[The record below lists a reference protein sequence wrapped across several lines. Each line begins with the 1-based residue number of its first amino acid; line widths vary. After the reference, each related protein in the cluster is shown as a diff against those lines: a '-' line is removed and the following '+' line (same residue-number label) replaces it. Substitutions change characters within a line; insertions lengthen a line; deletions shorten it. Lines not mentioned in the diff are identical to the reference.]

1 MFKLLEKRK
10 DQNQNS
16 EDSVWNKYEA
26 YKKRIN
32 DKNSYYLSAQ
42 RYFKEILLEI
52 DRHKVNMALLS
63 NNFAIK
69 DSLKESVKLNEIY
82 SIMKETMIN
91 TMESHFKVI
100 SKIASKINSFL
111 SSNSKDKENKTNSLY
126 NEFKQIFNNYQNQ
139 LKKHNQIK
147 DKYHDSQLELE
158 NILIENFKNKD
169 NININ
174 DNKREI
180 PKKNKEKIEE
190 NHKKYMDSIE
200 TTNKMREDYIEK
212 RDKLINYYS
221 AIEEK
226 ELKMYYDVLNE
237 YIKTEK
243 DKLTN
248 FFNEEKIIR
257 LSEKNE
263 KKSYHNEISEMK
275 KKLKNIEK
283 KDKEIKFETK
293 TNINFDKCTEQISFG
308 NYIDIMNLMKSNFNF
323 NMYSDINIEEEKK
336 NYVLRELIKNVFD
349 NENNLTEE
357 EKKGF
362 IDNLKNPSVHKTFI
376 KVLNKLRTN
385 SSFKRSKDL
394 IQLLGESF
402 IIILKEAEKNK
413 DFWAAKNCLI
423 LSQTFCYE
431 VENENNQKIKIYP
444 YEKLKQ
450 NTWLSNSD
458 FWLTYCYWMVDE
470 ELKKLVDT
478 FDEFK
483 LEDIKE
489 KKDFSPNFKNRISEV
504 IFSQL
509 LPLITNM
516 LDITKDKL
524 KAIEIIETFK
534 RDFIYLKEEKIKS
547 LYDSVSNDKNEIE
560 QLKIKYQSMKNQEIK
575 EKNEQNKI
583 IVENEVLTDGKDDSN
598 NQLIFVNNNNNINN
612 NINTINDTNDNKNEK
627 ENGDKNLKNNEK
639 TEKKEE
645 TDKVLI
651 KDEDK
656 KEEGKKEDN
665 KQNVNNSIINE
676 YEII

>member
-1 MFKLLEKRK
+1 MFKFLEKRK

-16 EDSVWNKYEA
+16 DDNIWNKYET
-26 YKKRIN
+26 YKKRI
-32 DKNSYYLSAQ
+32 DEKNSYYLSAQ
-42 RYFKEILLEI
+42 KYFKEILLEI
-52 DRHKVNMALLS
+52 DKYKVNMALLN

-69 DSLKESVKLNEIY
+69 DNLKESVKLNEIY
-82 SIMKETMIN
+82 SIMKETIKI
-91 TMESHFKVI
+91 TIESHIKVI
-100 SKIASKINSFL
+100 TKIAAKINSFL
-111 SSNSKDKENKTNSLY
+111 SNFSKDKENNSLY
-126 NEFKQIFNNYQNQ
+126 SEFKQFFNNYQNQ
-139 LKKHNQIK
+139 LKKHNQIR
-147 DKYHDSQLELE
+147 DKYHESKLDLEKQ
-158 NILIENFKNKD
+158 LIEKFQNKD
-169 NININ
+169 NIKIN
-174 DNKREI
+174 DNKNEI

-190 NHKKYMDSIE
+190 NYKKYMESIE
-200 TTNKMREDYIEK
+200 ATNKMREDYIEK

-221 AIEEK
+221 TIEEK

-237 YIKTEK
+237 YFKTEK
-243 DKLTN
+243 DKLIN
-248 FFNEEKIIR
+248 FFSEDKIIK
-257 LSEKNE
+257 LYESNE

-283 KDKEIKFETK
+283 KDKEIKFENK
-293 TNINFDKCTEQISFG
+293 TNINFDKCTEQMNFD
-308 NYIDIMNLMKSNFNF
+308 NYIDILNLIKSNFSF

-336 NYVLRELIKNVFD
+336 NYVFRVLIKRLFD

-357 EKKGF
+357 DKNGF
-362 IDNLKNPSVHKTFI
+362 IDNLKNPLVHKTFI

-394 IQLLGESF
+394 IQLLGQSF

-431 VENENNQKIKIYP
+431 EENENKQKIKIYP
-444 YEKLKQ
+444 YEELKQ
-450 NTWLSNSD
+450 NTWLSQSS

-478 FDEFK
+478 FDDFK

-547 LYDSVSNDKNEIE
+547 LYDSISNDKNEIE
-560 QLKIKYQSMKNQEIK
+560 QLKIKYENMKNQEIK

-583 IVENEVLTDGKDDSN
+583 IVENEVLTNDKDDSN
-598 NQLIFVNNNNNINN
+598 NKLIFVNNNNNINN
-612 NINTINDTNDNKNEK
+612 NMNTINDTDDNKK
-627 ENGDKNLKNNEK
+627 ETDNGDKNLKNNEK

-645 TDKVLI
+645 TDKILI

-656 KEEGKKEDN
+656 KEAGKNE
-665 KQNVNNSIINE
+665 ILNE
-676 YEII
+676 YEIIDGLKEL